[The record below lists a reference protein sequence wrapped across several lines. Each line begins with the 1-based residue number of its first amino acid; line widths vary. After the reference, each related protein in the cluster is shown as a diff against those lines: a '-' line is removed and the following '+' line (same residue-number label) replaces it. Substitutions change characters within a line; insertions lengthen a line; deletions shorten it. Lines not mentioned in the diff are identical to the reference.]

1 MIKAIIS
8 LAALGAA
15 HAAGAQSTDDHK
27 QLEALN
33 HSWLKSLESRDQ
45 SIMGAVLAEDFIGLY
60 GDTALDRQQMLEGL
74 MTRPETRVS
83 WENLKI
89 EVKGD
94 SAVVS
99 AISTIVTS
107 RDSVETTTRYNY
119 ADFYARRKGKWKAI
133 AARVIRLP

>member
-1 MIKAIIS
+1 MIKAIIG

-15 HAAGAQSTDDHK
+15 HAAGAQGRDDHK

-60 GDTALDRQQMLEGL
+60 GDTALNRQQMLAGL
-74 MTRPETRVS
+74 MARQETRVS

-107 RDSVETTTRYNY
+107 RDSIETTTRYNY
-119 ADFYARRKGKWKAI
+119 ADFYSRRNGKWKAI